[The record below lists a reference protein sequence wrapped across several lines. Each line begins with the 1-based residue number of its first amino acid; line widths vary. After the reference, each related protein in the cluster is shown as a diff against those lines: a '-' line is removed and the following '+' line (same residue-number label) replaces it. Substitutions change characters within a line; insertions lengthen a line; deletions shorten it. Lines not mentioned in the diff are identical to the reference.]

1 MSTEASAQHREGTV
15 PNLRLD
21 GSRWDQLALVREAD
35 DATRSEVMR
44 AGVAPAF
51 EDLAGWEWAGNNTGP
66 LPGLAGV
73 RKFMK
78 GFYLGPP
85 RAHGP
90 AGLAQPDPDRP
101 LQGYNIPV
109 KQNGLEA
116 PHLPKPSAEAPKR
129 FGFYRVYRV
138 ESGQPF
144 DRYPNALMLDYGL
157 GGNPALDPSRVLR
170 DYLVQVY
177 PDDSTLLLGHA
188 FAAVPGKPALNFFV
202 LRRERQHDFRG

>member
-1 MSTEASAQHREGTV
+1 MTTEASARHREGPV
-15 PNLRLD
+15 PNLRPD
-21 GSRWDQLALVREAD
+21 GSRWDQLALAREAD
-35 DATRSEVMR
+35 DRTRAEIMH

-51 EDLAGWEWAGNNTGP
+51 DELAGWEFAGLNTGR

-90 AGLAQPDPDRP
+90 KGLAQPDRDRP

-109 KQNGLEA
+109 RQNGIEA
-116 PHLPKPSAEAPKR
+116 AHEPKPSAQTPKR

-138 ESGQPF
+138 EPGQPF

-177 PDDSTLLLGHA
+177 PDDPTLLLGHA
-188 FAAVPGKPALNFFV
+188 FAAAPGKPALSFFV